1 MRINLHGVRDLPG
14 RRRGRGAW
22 TPPGAGDVGV
32 RLPQYRMAPFRLCTL
47 AGTWRLHTS
56 ARALLADIVRHGRAS
71 RELCSATHFFSQR
84 AAAALPPPTAYQLSW
99 CCSVYRDRVPRA
111 MRGPRSRSRRS
122 ARGGEPPDRSGS
134 GYSRHTASL
143 SELLS
148 RPPSPTGT
156 STGTYRHAAA
166 RRRQGTAAGTAGH
179 ASKRGK
185 ANALYRS
192 ISLAAAPRSCM
203 RLRLWQFRP

>member
-1 MRINLHGVRDLPG
+1 MPRENYAPPRTFFHSERPRHSRRLRPISYLGAARFTVTVFRAPCAG
-14 RRRGRGAW
+14 R
-22 TPPGAGDVGV
+22 V
-32 RLPQYRMAPFRLCTL
+32 
-47 AGTWRLHTS
+47 
-56 ARALLADIVRHGRAS
+56 RALASVR
-71 RELCSATHFFSQR
+71 
-84 AAAALPPPTAYQLSW
+84 
-99 CCSVYRDRVPRA
+99 
-111 MRGPRSRSRRS
+111 
-122 ARGGEPPDRSGS
+122 ARCEPPDAGRGPGILDTRRLCQSF
-134 GYSRHTASL
+134 SRV
-143 SELLS
+143 
-148 RPPSPTGT
+148 PPSPTGT